1 MSQRNTQ
8 LYRLAGRFHDQQGIK
23 DKSTRKWLLRVQ
35 SELQVRSDNLYRCI
49 RTKQHD
55 NLHYCL
61 HSWLN
66 LVENIASI
74 VRELSG
80 TRSSYAVVAGRLDCV
95 LSYYGDRARLE
106 FTKEHRCIVVRTKPV
121 IFHFDD
127 KELNFGEFDI
137 KLFAGKDGA
146 YQTYYLCKPVTPFLN
161 KSGRSHPHL
170 SDFSLCE
177 GEGRAAIA
185 EALRASRFVDFFQI
199 ISSILDTFNSGGA
212 YDPLERWAF
221 PEDDEQMCY
230 SCDENVDDIYHCAAC
245 EHDFCS
251 ECAFSCLSCQVDFCT
266 ECRTNSSCSDCGNT
280 LCGDCYFT
288 CKACEQDF
296 CRLCIMHSQRLC
308 EACFSAKE
316 REKESQERT
325 EAGAEQDKLKAWRIG
340 SVERRLEDIKE
351 LWPIG
356 DEQND

>member
-1 MSQRNTQ
+1 MSQRNTR
-8 LYRLAGRFHDQQGIK
+8 LYRLAGRFQDQQGIK

-35 SELQVRSDNLYRCI
+35 SELQVRSDNLYRRI
-49 RTKQHD
+49 RTKQGD

-66 LVENIASI
+66 LVENIAST

-80 TRSSYAVVAGRLDCV
+80 TRSSYAVVASRLDGV

-106 FTKEHRCIVVRTKPV
+106 FTKEHWGIVVRTKPV

-137 KLFAGKDGA
+137 KLFAGKDGV
-146 YQTYYLCKPVTPFLN
+146 YQTYYPCKPVTPLLN

-170 SDFSLCE
+170 SHFSLCE
-177 GEGRAAIA
+177 GEGSAAIA
-185 EALRASRFVDFFQI
+185 EALRAFRFVDFFQI

-266 ECRTNSSCSDCGNT
+266 ECRSVRSCSNCGCTVCNRCTLYCVDCKEPF
-280 LCGDCYFT
+280 CHDCLNPGPMVCNDCLGLRRT
-288 CKACEQDF
+288 AAAAAASESPKITIEQ
-296 CRLCIMHSQRLC
+296 I
-308 EACFSAKE
+308 KE
-316 REKESQERT
+316 
-325 EAGAEQDKLKAWRIG
+325 
-340 SVERRLEDIKE
+340 VNE
-351 LWPIG
+351 LWPIK
-356 DEQND
+356 EEPNA